1 MADQEDFNDYFD
13 DFDKNQC
20 LLDYFL
26 FFIILYI
33 VA

>member
-1 MADQEDFNDYFD
+1 MADQEDFNAYFD

-26 FFIILYI
+26 FFIFLYI